1 MLATETGSV
10 LERISADG
18 DLHPQIARE
27 VLTHDGSAITFTD
40 EASLTGPY
48 WRSEITSVGTGAGMF
63 TFDLTLIWH

>member
-40 EASLTGPY
+40 EAS
-48 WRSEITSVGTGAGMF
+48 
-63 TFDLTLIWH
+63 FDRLGLAE

>member
-40 EASLTGPY
+40 EASLTGSD
-48 WRSEITSVGTGAGMF
+48 WRSEVTSVGKATGMF
-63 TFDLTLIWH
+63 DG